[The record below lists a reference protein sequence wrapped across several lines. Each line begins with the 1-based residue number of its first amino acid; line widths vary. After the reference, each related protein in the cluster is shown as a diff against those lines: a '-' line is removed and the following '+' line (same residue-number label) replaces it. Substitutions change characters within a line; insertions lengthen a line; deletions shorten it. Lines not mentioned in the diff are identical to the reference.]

1 MVKFFIALGL
11 IVVLFITIVLTSKDV
26 ELNPKAKILL
36 EQVHK
41 LPNLDNNAYIS
52 LMALNY
58 SGPDRYQQAKHDYLQ
73 VISQIENH
81 SFNLYMKIPLLQLP
95 ESSKLKDVSLYGALY
110 LSNEIEELQKNRDT
124 YIQQLTQLN
133 DAITQLHAINETS
146 NFDAL
151 NPLAI
156 QEEMNLLA
164 LFHGAGL
171 EIFYLIEDKQ
181 FDLATRKLVN
191 LIELEKRLSKNDNFN
206 MLSTASIAMIFQPLI
221 EHLYSQNFTDWDEIE
236 ARLTPLNMEYM
247 SMNQAVKNL
256 FLTNAQMVT
265 MTFHGSLSQDSN
277 FYQQQRVK
285 TLLKPNRTIN
295 EMWLQTERQ
304 LIPNNIN
311 KAQLLKYRIKI
322 NKVVEQLKEDSKN
335 SNSLANKVKNYDNTL
350 GYFLQTTIGSFFVLD
365 YRDLLSSDLTIL
377 LLRALIKSQS
387 QPIEQVINSEE
398 FLNPYTLEKPIFDDK
413 QLCYQLDGNAI
424 CVNRA

>member
-1 MVKFFIALGL
+1 
-11 IVVLFITIVLTSKDV
+11 
-26 ELNPKAKILL
+26 
-36 EQVHK
+36 
-41 LPNLDNNAYIS
+41 
-52 LMALNY
+52 
-58 SGPDRYQQAKHDYLQ
+58 
-73 VISQIENH
+73 
-81 SFNLYMKIPLLQLP
+81 
-95 ESSKLKDVSLYGALY
+95 
-110 LSNEIEELQKNRDT
+110 
-124 YIQQLTQLN
+124 
-133 DAITQLHAINETS
+133 
-146 NFDAL
+146 
-151 NPLAI
+151 
-156 QEEMNLLA
+156 MNLLA